1 MTWCGL
7 LQFIHVVAVT
17 LCYANGVGSLAA
29 VWTPVHAHS
38 CCHRGVETSRMITI
52 YPWRSMGTATWFGNA
67 IRRHHPSSS
76 SNKAIP
82 LIVDKFRVTPI
93 ADYRTTII
101 APISPRLIKVN
112 VGVTFCWNYRS
123 WWDVNKLIR
132 QTETY
137 SYSPFTYNLL
147 LYLELGSIEGMT
159 LQCRAQ
165 SPFFSLFQCW
175 PRNWTIPRW
184 LYSAI
189 FRLSSFLWKGT
200 RF

>member
-29 VWTPVHAHS
+29 VWTPVHAYS

-82 LIVDKFRVTPI
+82 LIVDKFRVMII

-101 APISPRLIKVN
+101 TPISARLIKVN

-137 SYSPFTYNLL
+137 SYSSFSYNLL
-147 LYLELGSIEGMT
+147 LYLELGSIEGIT

-165 SPFFSLFQCW
+165 SPFSSLFKCW
-175 PRNWTIPRW
+175 PRN
-184 LYSAI
+184 
-189 FRLSSFLWKGT
+189 
-200 RF
+200 